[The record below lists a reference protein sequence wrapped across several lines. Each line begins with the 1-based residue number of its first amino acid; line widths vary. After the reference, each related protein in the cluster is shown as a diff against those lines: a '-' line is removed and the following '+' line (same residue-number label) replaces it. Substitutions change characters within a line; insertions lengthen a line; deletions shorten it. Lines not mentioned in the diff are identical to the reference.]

1 MLNNLAIL
9 FTNGLLVYILYR
21 AYRRERAR
29 DRDDRS
35 GRL

>member
-9 FTNGLLVYILYR
+9 FTNGLLVYIIYQ
-21 AYRRERAR
+21 AYRRERSR
-29 DRDDRS
+29 GRGDRS